1 VVRAGQ
7 LRHVVEVQESTDSRN
22 AHGGITPS
30 WTTIKRRRFQFV
42 DSRGREFQ
50 LAKATNAD
58 MTHLLKGRYWQGL
71 TTENRFLFN
80 GRVLEI
86 DSVVNT
92 NERDVEYLV
101 QCREVV

>member
-1 VVRAGQ
+1 
-7 LRHVVEVQESTDSRN
+7 
-22 AHGGITPS
+22 
-30 WTTIKRRRFQFV
+30 
-42 DSRGREFQ
+42 
-50 LAKATNAD
+50 
-58 MTHLLKGRYWQGL
+58 MTHLLKGRYWPGL